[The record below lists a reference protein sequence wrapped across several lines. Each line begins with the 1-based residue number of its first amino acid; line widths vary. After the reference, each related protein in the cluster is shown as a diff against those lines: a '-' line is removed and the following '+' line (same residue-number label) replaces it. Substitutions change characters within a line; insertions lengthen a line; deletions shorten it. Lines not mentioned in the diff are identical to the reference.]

1 MIRFMIVGLPGLLLA
16 GCATSEPMGLPQV
29 LTYPSPEDPSAAVR
43 SANYR
48 SVIGGYSRRSP
59 AEPSGWRQSGVEIA
73 PVGEAVETRE
83 GKSVV

>member
-16 GCATSEPMGLPQV
+16 GCATSEPMGLLQV

-43 SANYR
+43 SADYR

-59 AEPSGWRQSGVEIA
+59 AEPTGWRRSGVEIA
-73 PVGEAVETRE
+73 PVGEAAETE
-83 GKSVV
+83 EETSK